1 MQGYFVSGTDTGVGK
16 TWITLGL
23 MGALKNRFITVAGM
37 KPVASGCEL
46 TGAGLRNEDAR
57 LIQAQC
63 SVMPR
68 YEQVNPYAFEPG
80 IAPHVAAA
88 MAGIHID
95 LERIAD
101 CYRDLARSVNTV
113 VVEGV
118 GGWRVPLNETQTLR
132 DLVALLQLPVILV
145 VGIRLGCIN
154 HALLT
159 VETIRRDGLKL
170 AAWVA
175 NQVEADYS
183 MPGATL
189 DYLRCHI
196 EAPLM
201 GVVPC
206 MTVLQPERIAACLRS
221 EVLHGE
227 SLQNCSK

>member
-23 MGALKNRFITVAGM
+23 MGALKNRFFTVAGM

-46 TGAGLRNEDAR
+46 TSAGLRNEDAR
-57 LIQAQC
+57 LIQVQC
-63 SVMPR
+63 SAMPR

-101 CYRDLARSVNTV
+101 CYRELARSVNTV

-159 VETIRRDGLKL
+159 AETIRRDGLKL

-189 DYLRCHI
+189 DYLRRHI

-206 MTVLQPERIAACLRS
+206 MTVLQPERIAACLRI

-227 SLQNCSK
+227 SLQNRGK